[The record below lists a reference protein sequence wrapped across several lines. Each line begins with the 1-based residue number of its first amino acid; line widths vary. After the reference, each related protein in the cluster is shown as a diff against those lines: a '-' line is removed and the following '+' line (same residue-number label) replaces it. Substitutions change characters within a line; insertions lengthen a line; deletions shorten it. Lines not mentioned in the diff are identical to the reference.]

1 MMENQ
6 TEEPRNTRGQKY
18 NGQPGESEEEK
29 RAGQLRD
36 ALSAMV
42 MSRIQTAQD
51 ARTSSGIEDVWEEAE
66 DLFEGRDALTVDASG
81 RANVQGK
88 VSTRQDSEGNGAGNK
103 SRILLNIIKP
113 KTVSAVSRV
122 QEMLVPHD
130 EKPWEIEPTPIPEL
144 DEAIDAQDDSPVQL
158 ADGATQPAHLVAQMV
173 KDQASDA
180 AKAMG
185 LWIEDQFVMGK
196 NDRKAGT
203 VYAEMRKAIHN
214 AGKLG
219 TGVLKGPYMIARKF
233 RRWSIEPKS
242 RVAALE
248 IEIRPCPTSKS
259 IDPRDL
265 FPDPSCGDDVHN
277 GSYIIERDYLTARQ
291 LRDLADDDTYDR
303 AAIAQALRDGPV
315 SRARDPM
322 RSRDSGI
329 GVVQDSEV
337 YETFYY
343 YGDVDIDTM
352 AAMGLDSDTEGLTE
366 DERVLAS
373 VPAIITIVNGQAIK
387 AVVNPL
393 ETGAFPYDLFVWE
406 PVSGQPWG
414 RGVPSK
420 GAAPQKILTAAIR
433 RMMEN
438 AGMSAG
444 PQVVTAGN
452 GCIVPSDGSNA
463 IVGRKHWNFFP
474 NDMVDDV
481 RKAFAVFN
489 IPSMQRELLE
499 ILRMALEMLDQL
511 TNLPLLLQGMAGA
524 APETL
529 GGMELLMQNSN
540 SPLRVIAK
548 QFDDQIIVPHMGR
561 YYDLGMQ
568 IAPEN
573 CRGDS
578 RIVARGSTALIQRE
592 MAKELLMQLFPIA
605 DDPVLRID
613 KAKLLKEL
621 ASGHGFNLK
630 AIQYTDDEW
639 KAKQEEMSKQG
650 PPQDPA
656 MQVAQVRSEALIQA
670 AQLRVQDAQQERQFK
685 AQESAQDRQAAAQLQ
700 QMEREIEM
708 MRLAGHENVSLASI
722 KAMLAGKA
730 MDDKT
735 KRELKAADFASRASE
750 MELARD
756 TGNGI

>member
-1 MMENQ
+1 MMGKQ
-6 TEEPRNTRGQKY
+6 TDEPRNTRGKPHY
-18 NGQPGESEEEK
+18 GQDGEPAEDVRDK
-29 RAGQLRD
+29 QLRE
-36 ALSAMV
+36 ALSVMV
-42 MSRIQTAQD
+42 MSRIQAAQD

-81 RANVQGK
+81 RGNVQGK
-88 VSTRQDSEGNGAGNK
+88 VSSRQDSEGNGANNK

-113 KTVSAVSRV
+113 KTNSAVSRV
-122 QEMLVPHD
+122 EEMLVPHD
-130 EKPWEIEPTPIPEL
+130 EKPWDSEPTPIPEL
-144 DEAIDAQDDSPVQL
+144 DEAIESKDKSPVQL
-158 ADGATQPAHLVAQMV
+158 SDGAPQPAYLVAQMV
-173 KDQASDA
+173 KDQAAEAS
-180 AKAMG
+180 KNMN

-196 NDRKAGT
+196 NDRKSGT
-203 VYAEMRKAIHN
+203 VYAEMRKVIRA

-219 TGVLKGPYMIARKF
+219 TGVLKGPYMIARRF
-233 RRWSIEPKS
+233 RRWKIDPKS
-242 RVAALE
+242 RVAELE
-248 IEIRPCPTSKS
+248 IEVKNCPTSKC

-291 LRDLADDDTYDR
+291 LRDLADDDSYDR

-315 SRARDPM
+315 SRAIDPM

-337 YETFYY
+337 FETFYY

-352 AAMGLDSDTEGLTE
+352 AAMGLDGDSEGLTE
-366 DERVLAS
+366 DERILAA
-373 VPAIITIVNGQAIK
+373 VPAIVTIVNGKAIK

-420 GAAPQKILTAAIR
+420 GAAPQRIMTAAIR

-463 IVGRKHWNFFP
+463 IVGRKHWGFFP
-474 NDMVDDV
+474 NDVIDDV
-481 RKAFAVFN
+481 RKAFAIFSV
-489 IPSMQRELLE
+489 PSMQKELLE

-511 TNLPLLLQGMAGA
+511 TNLPLLLQGMTGA

-548 QFDDQIIVPHMGR
+548 QFDDQLIVPHLGR

-573 CRGDS
+573 CRGDL
-578 RIVARGSTALIQRE
+578 RMVARGSTALVQRE
-592 MAKELLMQLFPIA
+592 MAKELLMQLYPIA
-605 DDPVLRID
+605 DDPALRID
-613 KAKLLKEL
+613 KAKLIKEL

-639 KAKQEEMSKQG
+639 KARQEEMAKQG

-656 MQVAQVRSEALIQA
+656 LQVAQVRSEALIQA
-670 AQLRVQDAQQERQFK
+670 AQIRTQDAQQDRQFK
-685 AQESAQDRQAAAQLQ
+685 AQESAQDRQAAAMLQ

-708 MRLAGHENVSLASI
+708 MRLAGNENVSLASI

-735 KRELKAADFASRASE
+735 KRELKAADFASRAQE
-750 MELARD
+750 MELART
-756 TGNGI
+756 TGEGI